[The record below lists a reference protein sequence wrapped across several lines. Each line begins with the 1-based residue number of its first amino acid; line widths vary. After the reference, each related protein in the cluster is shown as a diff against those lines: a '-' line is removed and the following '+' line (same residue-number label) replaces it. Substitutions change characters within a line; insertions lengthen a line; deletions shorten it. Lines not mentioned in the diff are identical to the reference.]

1 MAAADLEFVQL
12 RVTTQEM
19 DPETR
24 RNVPVHPPRR
34 ELVVSTATGRLRVIP
49 LSDKDMS
56 RLFRSVTT
64 IVGNQLHEEANR

>member
-24 RNVPVHPPRR
+24 RWVRLDPPRR
-34 ELVVSTATGRLRVIP
+34 DLVVATQSGRMRVIP
-49 LSDKDMS
+49 LDAKDMA
-56 RLFRSVTT
+56 RLFTQAAE
-64 IVGNQLHEEANR
+64 IVGNQLFEEANR